1 MTPLQT
7 APFFAKSKGH
17 RSYWIKTRDQKRLR
31 LVTWPQGQRGTIL
44 LFNGR
49 TEYCEKFIHVAAEY
63 CRHGYAFLTFDWRGQ
78 GLSDR
83 PSDDR
88 TLCHVND
95 FVDFQLDVEAVQQ
108 ALDALHLPQPVYLLA
123 HSMGGC
129 IALRALYQNLR
140 VRAVHFAS
148 PMWGIKMNKLS
159 HVLVQLFCRTL
170 SRMGFEMSHFSN
182 PISQQQHNRLTS
194 DSDMLKM
201 INQQVTER
209 PDLYVGGPSMGWLD
223 AALRECRNLAAIN
236 EPPQC
241 PTLISVGEH
250 EKIVD
255 ITAIR
260 RCHRRWPQS
269 ELDIVGGALHEL
281 MMERPE
287 IRQKFLTRSL
297 NFFLSQGP

>member
-17 RSYWIKTRDQKRLR
+17 RSYWVKTRDQKRLR

-88 TLCHVND
+88 TLCHVDD

-108 ALDALHLPQPVYLLA
+108 ALDALHLPQPVHLLA

-129 IALRALYQNLR
+129 IALRALSQNLC

-148 PMWGIKMNKLS
+148 PMWGIAMSGLS
-159 HVLVQLFCRTL
+159 HVLAQLLIRTAN
-170 SRMGFEMSHFSN
+170 RMGFQMSHFPN

-201 INQQVTER
+201 IDQQVTEH

-223 AALRECRNLAAIN
+223 AALTECRNLAAMN
-236 EPPQC
+236 QPPQC

-255 ITAIR
+255 TTAIR
-260 RCHRRWPQS
+260 RCHHLWPQS
-269 ELDIVGGALHEL
+269 ELDIVDGALHEL

-287 IRQKFLTRSL
+287 IRQRFLTRSL
-297 NFFLSQGP
+297 NFFLSQSP